1 MDYPLHAVDR
11 FHDILMRWGLSRS
24 ARSGGGIGGEAA
36 STRGETWGDPILDL
50 DIMRL
55 DTPGPLKGN
64 LCLLSSGPRCEELPI
79 VRANLTEGLK
89 FVKPLSEVVK
99 ICRFVICPG
108 DMV

>member
-1 MDYPLHAVDR
+1 MDYPLRAVNR
-11 FHDILMRWGLSRS
+11 FHDILMRWRLSRS

-36 STRGETWGDPILDL
+36 STRGETWDDPILDV

-55 DTPGPLKGN
+55 DTPGPVKGN
-64 LCLLSSGPRCEELPI
+64 PCLLSGGPRCEEFPI

-99 ICRFVICPG
+99 LYRIVFCPD